1 MPSQDV
7 IFGKKASN
15 DPGLCPSKGQYSGVC
30 SRARA
35 LNQFSSLSLNVLVV
49 LGVSKQIPG

>member
-1 MPSQDV
+1 MPSQGV
-7 IFGKKASN
+7 MSGKKTSN
-15 DPGLCPSKGQYSGVC
+15 DPGLCPIKGQSVIF

-35 LNQFSSLSLNVLVV
+35 RNQFSSLSLNALFA